1 MNRIHA
7 INAGLSFFGLLSVT
21 GYTEVG
27 TLSMG
32 TCALLSLVLLGVFAV
47 SVSKVSKAGKRPL
60 RNGNSE

>member
-47 SVSKVSKAGKRPL
+47 SVSKVIKALKRPL

>member
-32 TCALLSLVLLGVFAV
+32 TSRKAVQALPA
-47 SVSKVSKAGKRPL
+47 
-60 RNGNSE
+60 

>member
-27 TLSMG
+27 SLSMG

-47 SVSKVSKAGKRPL
+47 SVSKVIKA
-60 RNGNSE
+60 